1 MKQATMILVVSL
13 LLNSVASP
21 VALAQDGKLPTF
33 TQDGK
38 PFAPEVFEKVELF
51 VPKGKKVKGIRA
63 RLRFEE
69 KHLII
74 ENAKTGAEL
83 KKFDY
88 ADIKGGDYSHSK
100 HPRWKAK
107 TGVAAASYLSILTM
121 SFWPLLPLGLAAIAL
136 GESDRSKRH
145 WLTIKAERDYGVLR
159 LDKNNFKL
167 VMAAVEVKSGVK
179 IDVIED
185 EE

>member
-1 MKQATMILVVSL
+1 MKHAAMILVVTL

-21 VALAQDGKLPTF
+21 FVLAQDGKLPILA
-33 TQDGK
+33 QNNK

-51 VPKGKKVKGIRA
+51 VPKGKEVKGIRA

-74 ENAKTGAEL
+74 ENARTGAEL

-88 ADIKGGDYSHSK
+88 ADIKGADYSHSK

-107 TGVAAASYLSILTM
+107 AGVAAGAYLTILTM
-121 SFWPLLPLGLAAIAL
+121 SFWPLLPLGLAASVL
-136 GESDRSKRH
+136 GDSKSKKH
-145 WLTIKAERDYGVLR
+145 WLTIKAEKDYGVLR

-179 IDVIED
+179 IDVIDD

>member
-1 MKQATMILVVSL
+1 MKHAAMILIVTL
-13 LLNSVASP
+13 LLNSSASP
-21 VALAQDGKLPTF
+21 FVLAQDGKLPILA
-33 TQDGK
+33 QDGN
-38 PFAPEVFEKVELF
+38 PFVPEVFEKVELF

-63 RLRFEE
+63 RLRFEQ

-74 ENAKTGAEL
+74 ENARTGAEL

-88 ADIKGGDYSHSK
+88 AEINGADYSHSK

-107 TGVAAASYLSILTM
+107 AGITAASYLSILTM
-121 SFWPLLPLGLAAIAL
+121 SFWPLLPLGLAAAVI
-136 GESDRSKRH
+136 GDSKSRQH
-145 WLTIKAERDYGVLR
+145 WLTIKAENDYGVLR